1 MCSDLA
7 APDQIKFGIESKH
20 SSPSTSTALFQTA
33 VVDSLHD
40 MRLLFEPVHQLLS
53 HL

>member
-1 MCSDLA
+1 MYLDLA
-7 APDQIKFGIESKH
+7 AADQIKFGIESKH
-20 SSPSTSTALFQTA
+20 SSSLTSTALFQTA

-40 MRLLFEPVHQLLS
+40 MKLLFEPERQLIS